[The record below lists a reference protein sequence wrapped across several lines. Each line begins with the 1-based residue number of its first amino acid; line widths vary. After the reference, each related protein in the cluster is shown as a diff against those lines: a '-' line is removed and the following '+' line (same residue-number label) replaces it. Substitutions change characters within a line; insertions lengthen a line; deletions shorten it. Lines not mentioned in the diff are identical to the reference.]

1 MNRWLGLFTL
11 LALLLVPACARETVT
26 TEPEAEP
33 QSLTIYSGRSEE
45 LVGPIFE
52 AFEKKSGID
61 LKVKYGDTAELAST
75 ILEEGERS
83 PADVFLSQDAGA
95 LGALQRDGLFDKLP
109 AAITTRVPAKFRSAS
124 GLWVGITGRA
134 RVLVYNTERLKA
146 SDMPGS
152 VLDLTQAKYKG
163 KVGWAPTNG
172 SFQSFVT
179 ALRKVKG
186 QEPARQWLEAMKANG
201 TKSYE
206 KNSAIV
212 KAVGSGEVDLGLV
225 NHYYLVEIKKEDP
238 AIKAANHFF
247 NGDVGGLVNV
257 SGAGVLKSSKNKKA
271 ALEFLEYLLSDEAQ
285 GSFAAGESEYPVV
298 ESVKASAE
306 LPPLET
312 LSQPDIDLSDLDDL
326 KGTLELLR
334 QTGLL

>member
-1 MNRWLGLFTL
+1 MKRLLSLFAL
-11 LALLLVPACARETVT
+11 LALLLVPACARETVPT
-26 TEPEAEP
+26 APEAEP
-33 QSLTIYSGRSEE
+33 QSITVYSGRSEE
-45 LVGPIFE
+45 LVGPILE
-52 AFEKKSGID
+52 AFEKKAGID
-61 LKVKYGDTAELAST
+61 LQVKYGDTAELAST

-83 PADVFLSQDAGA
+83 PADVFLAQDAGA
-95 LGALQRDGLFDKLP
+95 LGAVQKEGLFDKL
-109 AAITTRVPAKFRSAS
+109 ASDITSRVPAKFRSAS
-124 GLWVGITGRA
+124 DAWVGVTGRA

-152 VLDLTQAKYKG
+152 VLDLTQAKYRG

-172 SFQSFVT
+172 SFQAFVT

-186 QEPARQWLEAMKANG
+186 QDVARQWLEAMKANG

-206 KNSAIV
+206 KNAAIV
-212 KAVGSGEVDLGLV
+212 KATGSGEIDLGLV

-238 AIKAANHFF
+238 SIKAANHFF
-247 NGDVGGLVNV
+247 TGDVGGLVNV

-285 GSFAAGESEYPVV
+285 GSFANEASEYPVV

-312 LSQPDIDLSDLDDL
+312 LSQPGIDLSDLDDL

-334 QTGLL
+334 ETGLV

>member
-1 MNRWLGLFTL
+1 MKRWLVTFTL
-11 LALLLVPACARETVT
+11 LALLLAPACARETVT
-26 TEPEAEP
+26 TPQDAEP
-33 QSLTIYSGRSEE
+33 KSITIYSGRSEE

-61 LKVKYGDTAELAST
+61 LQVKYGDTAELAST

-83 PADVFLSQDAGA
+83 PADLFLAQDAGA
-95 LGALQRDGLFDKLP
+95 LGALQKERLFAKLP
-109 AAITTRVPAKFRSAS
+109 SAITARVPAKFRSAS
-124 GLWVGITGRA
+124 DNWVGVTGRA

-186 QEPARQWLEAMKANG
+186 QDVARQWLETMKANG

-238 AIKAANHFF
+238 SIKAANHFF
-247 NGDVGGLVNV
+247 SGDVGGLVNV
-257 SGAGVLKSSKNKKA
+257 SGAGVLKSSKNKKT
-271 ALEFLEYLLSDEAQ
+271 ALELLEYLLSDDAQ
-285 GSFAAGESEYPVV
+285 GSFASGEFEYPVV

-306 LPPLET
+306 LPPLTT

-334 QTGLL
+334 ETDLL